1 MTQAKRIG
9 TTRICLPMICALA
22 AQTLPAA
29 NIAWDGARNIGADAD
44 VSTEGEFVCAYNEN
58 GMNATVNGV
67 LFRGYTSHG
76 YLPVAANQPDI
87 LLADFGE
94 SRANT
99 FCGSFTPTESLSAGY
114 RNLLHGGAF
123 NRYAGRTATVTLLGL
138 QPGEEYLVQI
148 WINDNR
154 SAISPYEVL
163 IDGICAVTNH
173 PSGTEYGQY
182 AIGRFRADS
191 TEQTIS
197 IYSGVSALLNA
208 IQVRR
213 LPSIA
218 WGMPRPTG
226 DGSEVSNAGEPLYA
240 YYFGN
245 NGPREVN
252 GVTFHS
258 ATYVGA
264 MSANVLLEA
273 GGADNLSVLF
283 GGSGDMDRNTVY
295 PEGTPDSYKD
305 VLGYVTY
312 ARAASGTP
320 PSWLDFT
327 LLHLVPG
334 RKYLVQLWLLDSR
347 DISSASCPYYQK
359 VDGVRSLYAY
369 DSANGYSGQTITG
382 VFIADSSSK
391 TVRVRGYNT
400 NISTQTGSNL
410 NAFQVRD
417 ITDEEL
423 PETENSTAALDDAT
437 AIRTD
442 GSLLYAY
449 TAANENLTVN
459 GVAFARQTSATS
471 WGSGNVLLTGFR
483 EVNSTAFF
491 PNASTSFEKLLAGG
505 VYARSTQI
513 GNQNPAPAS
522 LTFNGLEPLKPY
534 LIQIFVNDSR
544 SGTEDRRVKF
554 DGQDSFMAYRNSGV
568 VAIRPKTSSYTVN
581 LLYTADTT
589 NNISPQ
595 VNAVQVRRLPEPAGD
610 GTLLWS
616 GGASGTWTTA
626 STGWTASGELPATPW
641 SAENGQGRDA
651 VVGDGTTLTVGDGV
665 TAGNLIANG
674 SVTLDGLP
682 TLTGE
687 IIGGDVTVSSS
698 WSDSTLTKTM
708 GGRLTLAGDRA
719 ALRQIMSNAGT
730 LALAANQPC
739 SPLRRCEVWAP
750 GAIALADG
758 AVQPVENVEGDGF
771 VEGPGAFVI
780 DCAGD
785 KSVGCVWTNSAILRK
800 TGAGTLLLNGG
811 NTLGAS
817 VVVEQGLV
825 CGTGKVGAV
834 ELENGTGFEVSATQS
849 SLLEIGTL
857 TVDGGIALNITDYAA
872 AQADRVPVAKVG
884 TLSGTLPQSPVS
896 MTIDG
901 VTARSMRLSLTGG
914 VLYAERSPFVLV
926 VK

>member
-9 TTRICLPMICALA
+9 TTKFWIPVVCALA

-29 NIAWDGARNIGADAD
+29 MIVWDEARDIGADAD

-58 GMNATVNGV
+58 GVNATVNGV

-252 GVTFHS
+252 GVTYHS

-305 VLGYVTY
+305 VLGYVTPCT
-312 ARAASGTP
+312 SGKP
-320 PSWLDFT
+320 P
-327 LLHLVPG
+327 
-334 RKYLVQLWLLDSR
+334 DSR
-347 DISSASCPYYQK
+347 
-359 VDGVRSLYAY
+359 
-369 DSANGYSGQTITG
+369 
-382 VFIADSSSK
+382 
-391 TVRVRGYNT
+391 
-400 NISTQTGSNL
+400 
-410 NAFQVRD
+410 
-417 ITDEEL
+417 
-423 PETENSTAALDDAT
+423 
-437 AIRTD
+437 
-442 GSLLYAY
+442 
-449 TAANENLTVN
+449 
-459 GVAFARQTSATS
+459 
-471 WGSGNVLLTGFR
+471 
-483 EVNSTAFF
+483 
-491 PNASTSFEKLLAGG
+491 
-505 VYARSTQI
+505 
-513 GNQNPAPAS
+513 
-522 LTFNGLEPLKPY
+522 
-534 LIQIFVNDSR
+534 
-544 SGTEDRRVKF
+544 
-554 DGQDSFMAYRNSGV
+554 
-568 VAIRPKTSSYTVN
+568 
-581 LLYTADTT
+581 
-589 NNISPQ
+589 
-595 VNAVQVRRLPEPAGD
+595 
-610 GTLLWS
+610 
-616 GGASGTWTTA
+616 
-626 STGWTASGELPATPW
+626 
-641 SAENGQGRDA
+641 
-651 VVGDGTTLTVGDGV
+651 
-665 TAGNLIANG
+665 
-674 SVTLDGLP
+674 
-682 TLTGE
+682 
-687 IIGGDVTVSSS
+687 
-698 WSDSTLTKTM
+698 
-708 GGRLTLAGDRA
+708 
-719 ALRQIMSNAGT
+719 
-730 LALAANQPC
+730 
-739 SPLRRCEVWAP
+739 
-750 GAIALADG
+750 
-758 AVQPVENVEGDGF
+758 
-771 VEGPGAFVI
+771 
-780 DCAGD
+780 
-785 KSVGCVWTNSAILRK
+785 
-800 TGAGTLLLNGG
+800 
-811 NTLGAS
+811 
-817 VVVEQGLV
+817 
-825 CGTGKVGAV
+825 
-834 ELENGTGFEVSATQS
+834 
-849 SLLEIGTL
+849 
-857 TVDGGIALNITDYAA
+857 
-872 AQADRVPVAKVG
+872 
-884 TLSGTLPQSPVS
+884 
-896 MTIDG
+896 
-901 VTARSMRLSLTGG
+901 
-914 VLYAERSPFVLV
+914 
-926 VK
+926 